1 MTFLFLA
8 GATKCASHL
17 YLSAIATGYPG
28 QTRVIE
34 AMSGTEFL
42 LSFIASGL
50 VVLILALE
58 IRRRSAWG
66 NQPGA
71 NRTPYEW
78 EAETGIQIVDYTQW
92 RKEGIELGKRISREE
107 FERLAKASCCRHRR
121 DLHALEH

>member
-1 MTFLFLA
+1 MLLLA
-8 GATKCASHL
+8 GAPIWVI
-17 YLSAIATGYPG
+17 YLFMAAIGTGYPG
-28 QTRVIE
+28 QTGVIQ

-42 LSFIASGL
+42 LSFVASGL

-66 NQPGA
+66 NQAGA

-92 RKEGIELGKRISREE
+92 RKEGIGLDKPIPREE

-121 DLHALEH
+121 DLHAFER